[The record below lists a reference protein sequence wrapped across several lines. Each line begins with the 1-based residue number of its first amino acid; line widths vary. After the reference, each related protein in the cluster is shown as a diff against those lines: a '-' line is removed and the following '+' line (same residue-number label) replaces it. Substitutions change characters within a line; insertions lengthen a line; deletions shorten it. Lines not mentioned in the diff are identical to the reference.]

1 MNVFWLSFLIV
12 VVFLCLGGL
21 LFVFLSKKKRP
32 HFKKSNSVRFS
43 DYLDNKNNLS
53 PNVEQNISIQKFPC
67 VIIPKGRH
75 VVDHRH
81 IGENAAK
88 VLKRLINYGYEAYL
102 VGGCIRDILLDKN
115 PKDFDVV
122 TNATPEDVRKLF
134 RRSRVIGRRF
144 KLVHVLFGRD
154 NIEVATFRGGEHIN
168 DQFKT
173 KQTKSGRIVRDNVY
187 GSLEG
192 DVFRRDFTV
201 NALYYNG
208 KDGSIVDYCNGME
221 DLKSHTLCLIGDPE
235 RRYREDPVRMLRAIR
250 FAVKLNFNIAKET
263 ADPIRILANLLLDVP
278 PARLY
283 YEVLKLLQHG
293 QGKETFS
300 LLREFQLAPILFPMT
315 EKTLISGNREYFHL
329 FLNKV
334 MENTDKRVNEQK
346 PITPAFLFAAMLWGE
361 LCETSLYLMQ
371 AEAVP
376 KYIAIKRAA
385 IKVLSEQ
392 AVYTTIPKR
401 ICFMIKEIWCLQ
413 DRLEQYEDLKSSHN
427 RKELRLVLDHPRFRA
442 SYDFLVLREQ
452 AGEIL
457 GGAGLWWTKQQEIGN
472 QR

>member
-1 MNVFWLSFLIV
+1 MFFWFSFLIGV
-12 VVFLCLGGL
+12 GCLCLCGL
-21 LFVFLSKKKRP
+21 LFGYLSIKKRQY
-32 HFKKSNSVRFS
+32 FKKSKCVRFS
-43 DYLDNKNNLS
+43 GYSDDKNTLS
-53 PNVEQNISIQKFPC
+53 PAVKENISTQEFPC

-75 VVDHRH
+75 FVDDRH

-88 VLKRLINYGYEAYL
+88 VLKRLIDYGYEAYL

-154 NIEVATFRGGEHIN
+154 NIEVATFRGGDHIDD

-187 GSLEG
+187 GSLEA

-221 DLKSHTLCLIGDPE
+221 DLKNHTLCLIGDPD

-263 ADPIRILANLLLDVP
+263 ADPIRILANLLIDVP

-293 QGKETFS
+293 QGWETFS
-300 LLREFQLAPILFPMT
+300 LLREFQLAPILFPLT
-315 EKTLISGNREYFHL
+315 EKTLNSTNHKYFHL

-334 MENTDKRVNEQK
+334 MANTDKRVNEQK

-361 LCETSLYLMQ
+361 LCEISLQLMQ
-371 AEAVP
+371 AEAIP

-385 IKVLSEQ
+385 IEVLSVQ
-392 AVYTTIPKR
+392 AAYTTIPKR
-401 ICFMIKEIWCLQ
+401 ICFMIKEIWFLQ
-413 DRLEQYEDLKSSHN
+413 EQLEQYEKLEGSQN
-427 RKELRLVLDHPRFRA
+427 AEELISVLAHPRFRA
-442 SYDFLVLREQ
+442 SYDFLVLREH
-452 AGEIL
+452 AGEFL
-457 GGAGLWWTKQQEIGN
+457 GGAGLWWTQQQETGKH
-472 QR
+472 R